1 MARKNK
7 RTVRGGS
14 NKSKRG
20 SRRKYY
26 EGGSRY

>member
-1 MARKNK
+1 MAKRK

-14 NKSKRG
+14 NKPKRG

-26 EGGSRY
+26 EGGKRY